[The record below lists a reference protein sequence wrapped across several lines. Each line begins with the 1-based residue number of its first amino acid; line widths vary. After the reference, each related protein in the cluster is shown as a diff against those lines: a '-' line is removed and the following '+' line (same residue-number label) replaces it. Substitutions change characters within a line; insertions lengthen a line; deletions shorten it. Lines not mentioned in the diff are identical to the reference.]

1 MELDRSPGVDGGR
14 IQQHQAPQSVA
25 GHVDAYSAVLECSA
39 LKQSGVATGRFEGG
53 CAAVEMDVL
62 EVDLLVGI
70 VDANDTSI
78 DLL

>member
-1 MELDRSPGVDGGR
+1 
-14 IQQHQAPQSVA
+14 
-25 GHVDAYSAVLECSA
+25 